1 MRLPPAVR
9 LGTGLSHP
17 CGHMASQPLATAME
31 GLAWGFSNQGRKP
44 VYGFSLVPLVGTD
57 RVRRLYRVRAHME
70 AVMRACKDQLGLT
83 GCQARSERAQR
94 HHIACCVVARCIL
107 LTATSRAT
115 VVHHGDT
122 LGCGAAVAA
131 PV

>member
-9 LGTGLSHP
+9 LGTGYLMFEDAGFP
-17 CGHMASQPLATAME
+17 QPLATAIE
-31 GLAWGFSNQGRKP
+31 GLAWGFSSQERKP
-44 VYGFSLVPLVGTD
+44 VYGFSLVLLVGTD
-57 RVRRLYRVRAHME
+57 GLRRLYRVRAHMQ

-115 VVHHGDT
+115 VVHHGAT
-122 LGCGAAVAA
+122 LGCGAAFDA
-131 PV
+131 PG